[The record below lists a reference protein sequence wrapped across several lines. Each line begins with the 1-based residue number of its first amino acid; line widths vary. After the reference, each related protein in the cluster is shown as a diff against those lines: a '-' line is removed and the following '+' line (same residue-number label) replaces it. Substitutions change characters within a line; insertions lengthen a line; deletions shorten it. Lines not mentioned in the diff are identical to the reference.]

1 MDAGATHVAVIGSVG
16 LPPKYGGWETL
27 VDQLTRVLQGEFSFT
42 VYCSA
47 KKYPQRLVE
56 WNGARLEYVGL
67 DANGIQSIF
76 YDLVSML
83 KATRTADVML
93 ILGVSGCVFLPLV
106 KLIAR
111 GRLIVNI
118 DGFEWRRAK
127 WGRAAKW
134 FLKLSE
140 SVAVRFAD
148 VVVADNKA
156 IQDYIVSEYGR
167 SAVLIEYGGDH
178 ARSSS
183 RALPETFPAIEK
195 PYAFTV
201 CRIEP
206 ENNLDMILEAFS
218 GFPEMRLVIV
228 GNWDN
233 NEYGLALR
241 EKYRA
246 VDGFHLLDPVY
257 DPELLN
263 CVRGSA
269 DLYIHG
275 HGAGGTNPS
284 LVEAMHLGLPI
295 IAFGCAFNRETTEG
309 AARYFD
315 DANELVAVLRQLN
328 PDDRA
333 AIGEAMKS
341 VADRRY
347 TWRRISS
354 EYAKLFVPDALS
366 SATEDVRSEL

>member
-1 MDAGATHVAVIGSVG
+1 MEARVIHIAVIGTVG

-27 VDQLTRVLQGEFSFT
+27 VDQLTRVLHGKFLFT

-47 KKYPQRLVE
+47 RKYPQRLAQ

-83 KATRTADVML
+83 KAARTADVML

-111 GRLIVNI
+111 GRLVVNI
-118 DGFEWRRAK
+118 DGLEWRRAK

-178 ARSSS
+178 ARHSSCS
-183 RALPETFPAIEK
+183 LSEKFPGIEK
-195 PYAFTV
+195 PYAFKV

-233 NEYGLALR
+233 SEYGLALR

-263 CVRGSA
+263 CLRGSA

-315 DANELVAVLRQLN
+315 NADELVAVLRQLN

-347 TWRRISS
+347 IWRRISS

-366 SATEDVRSEL
+366 SATEDGRSEL